1 MFQMSA
7 ATAAVQ
13 AVEGQTIGLLDR
25 DRRLSL
31 QMDKLEVGW
40 RQGDY
45 DGRGHPTVSPML
57 TAIMSGGVAE
67 RCTNIGSLYIIRQH
81 NSSTP

>member
-40 RQGDY
+40 RW
-45 DGRGHPTVSPML
+45 
-57 TAIMSGGVAE
+57 
-67 RCTNIGSLYIIRQH
+67 
-81 NSSTP
+81 

>member
-31 QMDKLEVGW
+31 QMDKLEVGLEMLNPVFLI
-40 RQGDY
+40 
-45 DGRGHPTVSPML
+45 GHPVPNFERP
-57 TAIMSGGVAE
+57 VA
-67 RCTNIGSLYIIRQH
+67 GKL
-81 NSSTP
+81 